1 MQRVIESLKNGLGPC
16 ESHLDDVVNLVN
28 HLHLLAAVLLSDL
41 ALVRVV
47 RPSPAAAQARTN
59 ERKPGWTASNRV
71 GNRNDWL
78 TEPILQTK
86 PGALVTGFL
95 ANQRRQARSVAPK
108 HNKANPTHQC
118 GPQRDRKMAG
128 RARTGEICGPN
139 TWIRCQLLTG
149 CSCSCPRRQG
159 GMNSGRCPQCREQ
172 SPRCSRQSAD
182 HIAREQKQSE
192 A

>member
-28 HLHLLAAVLLSDL
+28 HLHLLAAVLLGDL

-71 GNRNDWL
+71 ENRNDWL

-86 PGALVTGFL
+86 PGALGTGFL
-95 ANQRRQARSVAPK
+95 ANQRR
-108 HNKANPTHQC
+108 
-118 GPQRDRKMAG
+118 
-128 RARTGEICGPN
+128 
-139 TWIRCQLLTG
+139 
-149 CSCSCPRRQG
+149 
-159 GMNSGRCPQCREQ
+159 
-172 SPRCSRQSAD
+172 
-182 HIAREQKQSE
+182 
-192 A
+192 